1 MSMILYT
8 IMFITLKDRIFFMH
22 LYHKFKIWR
31 NEKLQYDLLLFIIQ
45 KDLFFNMKL
54 TKMEIFYLE
63 VGLNL
68 VLLNENFKWT

>member
-1 MSMILYT
+1 
-8 IMFITLKDRIFFMH
+8 MH

-68 VLLNENFKWT
+68 VLLNENFKWTWSLIVFTIITLWG